1 MGWDGR
7 RARGWALTEHV
18 DEGKVDSGAAGGAT
32 TPVEQG
38 LGIEGGAPGEEVDPA
53 EDAREKGEQPVGHG
67 LVLFYCLLS
76 TGGRD
81 AMRDRG
87 KKGKKGG
94 DRIRTDKDTKRG
106 IERAERERRRRRVVG
121 DDVARGRSCDW
132 LKESSCAGRRS

>member
-1 MGWDGR
+1 MTIMPWGGRIRSRGRVGWDGR

-18 DEGKVDSGAAGGAT
+18 DEGKVDSGAAGGAS

-87 KKGKKGG
+87 KRVERKAETGKDQIKIQ
-94 DRIRTDKDTKRG
+94 REELK
-106 IERAERERRRRRVVG
+106 ERREG
-121 DDVARGRSCDW
+121 ETAT
-132 LKESSCAGRRS
+132 